1 MFSNRAP
8 PLVARTAGREVRHMT
23 VTHTS
28 SLLESFVTDEKTTE
42 LELVDDLWYLVVG
55 SHGRVIVGSG

>member
-1 MFSNRAP
+1 
-8 PLVARTAGREVRHMT
+8 MT